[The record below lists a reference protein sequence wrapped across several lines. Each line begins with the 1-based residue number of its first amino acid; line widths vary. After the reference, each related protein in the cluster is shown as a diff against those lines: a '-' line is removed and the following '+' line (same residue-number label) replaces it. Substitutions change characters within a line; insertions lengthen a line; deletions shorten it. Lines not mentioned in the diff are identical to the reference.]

1 MSRGE
6 LDQATLEQI
15 DSRLPRV
22 TTLAERVLGLSPAFV
37 SMCFQPESSVPVA
50 APCLHDAFHVACEAR
65 YALHETFAHLVWYRE
80 KRQKPDEGAAV
91 WLALFYT
98 TAAASCLYAAA
109 EDLANALV
117 EMFELDRKKVNQEGN
132 SGTSVHAK
140 VGAYLSKNI
149 PTEAVT
155 RAVCSL
161 GQSESWRKAMQWRNR
176 WVHEQSLVR
185 GLGIVYNREKR
196 WRSYT
201 DADGTRG
208 VELGFGG
215 GDMPDHS
222 VDDVVAFVVLAF
234 EGFLRILD
242 EVVTSYLNILSK
254 AGITHQSEL

>member
-1 MSRGE
+1 M
-6 LDQATLEQI
+6 
-15 DSRLPRV
+15 
-22 TTLAERVLGLSPAFV
+22 
-37 SMCFQPESSVPVA
+37 
-50 APCLHDAFHVACEAR
+50 
-65 YALHETFAHLVWYRE
+65 
-80 KRQKPDEGAAV
+80 
-91 WLALFYT
+91 
-98 TAAASCLYAAA
+98 
-109 EDLANALV
+109 
-117 EMFELDRKKVNQEGN
+117 
-132 SGTSVHAK
+132 
-140 VGAYLSKNI
+140 

-155 RAVCSL
+155 RAVWSL
-161 GQSESWRKAMQWRNR
+161 GQAESWRKAMQWRNR